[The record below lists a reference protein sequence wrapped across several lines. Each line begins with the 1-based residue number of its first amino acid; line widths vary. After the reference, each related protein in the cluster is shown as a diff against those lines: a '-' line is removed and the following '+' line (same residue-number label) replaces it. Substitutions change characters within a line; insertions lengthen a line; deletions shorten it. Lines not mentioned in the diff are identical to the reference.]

1 MHEKLEQIDI
11 FNNARVIFD
20 QKLESKI
27 IIWISAL
34 IIGSILLLLISLFYR
49 FKSYDIYYAKVVKN
63 EEDSYIQFT
72 VNEDFLKKKNRNYL
86 IINDEEVH
94 CQLIKMSDNYYL
106 INASKYWEAF
116 FDCKLEKELNFDSNV
131 LEVKIDNG
139 DITLYQYFTNKLR
152 KVVRSGRVK
161 S

>member
-11 FNNARVIFD
+11 FNNARVIFN

-72 VNEDFLKKKNRNYL
+72 VNEDFL
-86 IINDEEVH
+86 
-94 CQLIKMSDNYYL
+94 